1 MCSHKHKSQY
11 ICTFEALHTDN
22 YIFRPKHSALSSRN
36 KNNLKIIANAFLVIN
51 DVQILDL

>member
-11 ICTFEALHTDN
+11 ICTLEALHTDN
-22 YIFRPKHSALSSRN
+22 YIFRQKHSALSSRN
-36 KNNLKIIANAFLVIN
+36 KNNLKIIANEFLVIN

>member
-1 MCSHKHKSQY
+1 MY
-11 ICTFEALHTDN
+11 IRTLHTDN